1 MRKRQNKLEK
11 YVEGLELQ
19 VDRLQEHN
27 TILINENN
35 ILKDKNEK
43 MEKYMMGLEWEIEAI
58 CGYLEK
64 EQDKN
69 EDM

>member
-1 MRKRQNKLEK
+1 MRKRQHKLER
-11 YVEGLELQ
+11 YVEGLEQ
-19 VDRLQEHN
+19 QMDYLQEHN
-27 TILINENN
+27 TMLVNENN

-43 MEKYMMGLEWEIEAI
+43 IVKYMMGLEWDIEAI